1 MRTETPL
8 SKVLLMLLAAAMG
21 LQAQSFKDRQP
32 GIAASVLPPGLR
44 DVGLDQKL
52 NEQVPLDLTFRDET
66 GTELPLSSYFG
77 AKPVILALVY
87 YQCPML
93 CTQILNGLVMSLRT
107 MSLEAGRDFDVV
119 SVSIDPTET
128 PSLASRKKAEY
139 LRRYARS
146 SNGWHFLTG
155 AEPQIKK
162 LAQAVGFRYAYDPKT
177 GQYAHASAIMVL
189 TPAGKLSKYFYGIE
203 YAPRDLRLGLVEAS
217 ENKIGTPVD
226 QLLLFCYHYDPH
238 TGKYSA
244 IVMNMVRLAG
254 ALTVLI
260 LGVGLFWL
268 WRWDLRHHHA
278 SVPMGVPRTR
288 YR

>member
-1 MRTETPL
+1 MRTETQL
-8 SKVLLMLLAAAMG
+8 SRVLLVLLAAGVA
-21 LQAQSFKDRQP
+21 LYAQSFKDRQP

-52 NEQVPLDLTFRDET
+52 TQQVPLDLAFRDE
-66 GTELPLSSYFG
+66 GGRELPVSTYFG

-87 YQCPML
+87 YQCPMM

-107 MSLEAGRDFDVV
+107 MSLESGRDFEVV

-139 LRRYARS
+139 VRRYARS

-189 TPAGKLSKYFYGIE
+189 TPSGKMSKYFYGIE

-226 QLLLFCYHYDPH
+226 QLLLFCYHYDPR
-238 TGKYSA
+238 TGRYSA
-244 IVMNMVRLAG
+244 IVLNMVRLAG
-254 ALTVLI
+254 LLTVLV

-268 WRWDLRHHHA
+268 WRWDIRHHHA
-278 SVPMGVPRTR
+278 PVAVGQSRAR